1 MITPAPDLL
10 LSDLIRRCP
19 NIDRIAAYRLSE
31 TWSTLHRRIIH
42 AMFDIC
48 ERDVGLV
55 LNVDH
60 RADAAF
66 ELAKLSLFL
75 QQRILDEKAKAKPLD
90 QYDPAVETAL
100 SDTPSE
106 KNRIENTA
114 HALAEGV
121 WKPLVAKWRKG
132 CPLIEA
138 PDQPGRRPKLHKPIK
153 TEFRRDMHY
162 VPQST
167 TRPWACRK
175 SGKFTVYKM
184 GVDGEVR
191 HKPSTAKAWGKASF
205 IYSQGLEHLLGL
217 IEGDVRRPYEK
228 LVSVIPLDDME
239 TRCWIAFLVAQHIRT
254 PRFIRWMVN
263 KQKTWIERSDFR
275 YPTNPAHLGRAF
287 ETLFQ
292 NNDVYAAYFRLIS
305 AGTWHVVRA
314 AEGLTFLKG
323 DNPAVITGST
333 SAGTWSLI
341 YPLTPERCFIAGPG
355 LEDEQ
360 GRIVPRQHQLS
371 DRRTLEVNAAI
382 CAYAE
387 TSVIGVKEHD
397 RIDPKPTIKAH
408 LPKRVHSQA
417 VDAPFWGLASVSS

>member
-1 MITPAPDLL
+1 MITPTPDLL

-31 TWSTLHRRIIH
+31 TWSTLHRWIID
-42 AMFDIC
+42 AMFEIC

-55 LNVDH
+55 LHVDQ

-90 QYDPAVETAL
+90 HYDPAVETAL
-100 SDTPSE
+100 LDMPSE

-114 HALAEGV
+114 HALAEEV
-121 WKPLVAKWRKG
+121 WKPLVANWRK
-132 CPLIEA
+132 CRPLIEA
-138 PDQPGRRPKLHKPIK
+138 PNQPWQRPKLRKPIK

-175 SGKFTVYKM
+175 SGKFRVYTM
-184 GVDGEVR
+184 GLDGEVR
-191 HKPSTAKAWGKASF
+191 HKQSTAKAWGEAAF

-254 PRFIRWMVN
+254 PRFIRWMVH
-263 KQKTWIERSDFR
+263 KQKAWIERSGVR
-275 YPTNPAHLGRAF
+275 YPTDPAHLGRAF

-292 NNDVYAAYFRLIS
+292 NNEKA
-305 AGTWHVVRA
+305 
-314 AEGLTFLKG
+314 
-323 DNPAVITGST
+323 
-333 SAGTWSLI
+333 
-341 YPLTPERCFIAGPG
+341 
-355 LEDEQ
+355 
-360 GRIVPRQHQLS
+360 LS
-371 DRRTLEVNAAI
+371 
-382 CAYAE
+382 Y
-387 TSVIGVKEHD
+387 SGVCSCD
-397 RIDPKPTIKAH
+397 
-408 LPKRVHSQA
+408 
-417 VDAPFWGLASVSS
+417 G